1 MTSTKFQRRTEW
13 RMPWEDRAG
22 RFSWLKAVT
31 FVAILLPGIWIAI
44 VWATVGWGPRPINTV
59 IHEIGQWAVRF
70 LLIALAVTPAR
81 RILDWP
87 RLINIRRMVG
97 LAALGYVLIHFALY
111 IIDLN
116 FDLAKV
122 ASEIALRIYLTIGF
136 VALLGLS
143 IMGVTSTDG
152 WIKRLGKRW
161 NTLHR
166 IVYPV
171 AALALLHHFMQ
182 AKVTVDTPVLMTGFF
197 LWLMFYRL
205 LRLYVAAPGAIWL
218 TALAIAAAIA
228 TAGVEVAWYGLA
240 TGIPPGRVFAAN
252 FDFSFTIRP
261 AWWVLAVGLAVVALY
276 LARPVFRARGRPRPS
291 SAGTNVAGAD

>member
-1 MTSTKFQRRTEW
+1 MNTIAQRRIVW
-13 RMPWEDRAG
+13 RMPWQDRAG
-22 RFSWLKAVT
+22 RFSWLKTIT

-44 VWATVGWGPRPINTV
+44 VWVTVGWGPRPINTV
-59 IHEIGQWAVRF
+59 IHEIGKWAVRF

-87 RLINIRRMVG
+87 RLINIRRMLG
-97 LAALGYVLIHFALY
+97 LAALGYALVHFTLY

-136 VALLGLS
+136 TALLGLS
-143 IMGVTSTDG
+143 ILGATSTDG

-182 AKVTVDTPVLMTGFF
+182 AKVTVDTAVLMTGFF
-197 LWLMFYRL
+197 LWLMLYRL
-205 LRLYVAAPGAIWL
+205 LRIRVNAPGAIWL
-218 TALAIAAAIA
+218 TILAIAAAIG
-228 TAGVEVAWYGLA
+228 TAAIELAWYGTA
-240 TGIPPGRVFAAN
+240 TGVPPGRVFAAN

-261 AWWVLAVGLAVVALY
+261 AWWVLAAGLTVVALY
-276 LARPVFRARGRPRPS
+276 LARPVFPARGKPRPT

>member
-1 MTSTKFQRRTEW
+1 MTTTTVQRRIVW
-13 RMPWEDRAG
+13 RFPWVDRAG
-22 RFSWLKAVT
+22 RFSWLKAIT
-31 FVAILLPGIWIAI
+31 FVAILLPGIYIAI

-59 IHEIGQWAVRF
+59 IHEIGKWAVRF
-70 LLIALAVTPAR
+70 LLLALAVTPAR

-87 RLINIRRMVG
+87 RLINIRRMLG
-97 LAALGYVLIHFALY
+97 LAALGYALIHFALY

-136 VALLGLS
+136 TALLGLS
-143 IMGVTSTDG
+143 VMGITSTDG

-182 AKVTVDTPVLMTGFF
+182 AKITVDTAVLMTGFF
-197 LWLMFYRL
+197 LWLMGYRL
-205 LRLYVAAPGAIWL
+205 LRIWVSAPGAIWL
-218 TALAIAAAIA
+218 TALAIAAAVA
-228 TAGVEVAWYGLA
+228 TAAVEIAWYAVA
-240 TGIPPGRVFAAN
+240 TGVPPGRVFAAN
-252 FDFSFTIRP
+252 FDFSFTVRP
-261 AWWVLAVGLAVVALY
+261 AWWVLAAGLGVVALY
-276 LARPVFRARGRPRPS
+276 LVRPVFPARGRPRS
-291 SAGTNVAGAD
+291 SQAGTNVAGAD

>member
-1 MTSTKFQRRTEW
+1 MNTIVQRKIVW

-31 FVAILLPGIWIAI
+31 FVAILLPGIYIAV
-44 VWATVGWGPRPINTV
+44 VWATAGWGPRPVNTV
-59 IHEIGQWAVRF
+59 IHEIGKWAVRF

-87 RLINIRRMVG
+87 RLINIRRMLG
-97 LAALGYVLIHFALY
+97 LAALGYVLVHFSLY

-116 FDLAKV
+116 FDLGKV
-122 ASEIALRIYLTIGF
+122 ASEIVLRIYLTIGF
-136 VALLGLS
+136 IALLGLS
-143 IMGVTSTDG
+143 VMGITSTDG

-182 AKVTVDTPVLMTGFF
+182 AKVTVDTAVLMTGFF
-197 LWLMFYRL
+197 LWLMLYRL
-205 LRLYVAAPGAIWL
+205 LRLRVSAPGAIWL
-218 TALAIAAAIA
+218 TILAIAAATV
-228 TAGVEVAWYGLA
+228 TAAIEVAWYGIA
-240 TGIPPGRVFAAN
+240 TGVPPGRVFAAN
-252 FDFSFTIRP
+252 FDFSYTIRP
-261 AWWVLAVGLAVVALY
+261 AWWVLAAGLTVVALY
-276 LARPVFRARGRPRPS
+276 LARPVFPARGKPRPS

>member
-1 MTSTKFQRRTEW
+1 MNTTVQRKIVW
-13 RMPWEDRAG
+13 RMPWQDRAG

-31 FVAILLPGIWIAI
+31 FAAILLPGIYIAV
-44 VWATVGWGPRPINTV
+44 VWATVGWGPRPVNTV
-59 IHEIGQWAVRF
+59 IHEIGKWAVRF

-87 RLINIRRMVG
+87 RLINIRRMAG
-97 LAALGYVLIHFALY
+97 LAALGYALIHFTLY

-122 ASEIALRIYLTIGF
+122 ASEIVLRIYLTIGF
-136 VALLGLS
+136 IALLGLS
-143 IMGVTSTDG
+143 IMGITSTDA
-152 WIKRLGKRW
+152 WVKRLGKRW

-182 AKVTVDTPVLMTGFF
+182 AKVTVDTAVLMTGFF
-197 LWLMFYRL
+197 LWLMLYRL
-205 LRLYVAAPGAIWL
+205 LRLRVSSPGAIWL
-218 TALAIAAAIA
+218 TILAIAAAIL
-228 TAGVEVAWYGLA
+228 TAAIEVAWYGIA
-240 TGIPPGRVFAAN
+240 TGVPPGRVFAAN

-261 AWWVLAVGLAVVALY
+261 AWWVLAAGLTVVALY
-276 LARPVFRARGRPRPS
+276 LARPVFPARGKPRPS
-291 SAGTNVAGAD
+291 QAGTNVAGAD

>member
-1 MTSTKFQRRTEW
+1 MNTTAQRNTVW

-22 RFSWLKAVT
+22 RFSWLKAIT
-31 FVAILLPGIWIAI
+31 FVAILLPGVYIAV
-44 VWATVGWGPRPINTV
+44 VWATVGWGPRPVTTV
-59 IHEIGQWAVRF
+59 IHEIGKWAVRF

-122 ASEIALRIYLTIGF
+122 ASEIVLRIYLTIGF

-143 IMGVTSTDG
+143 VMGVTSTDA

-161 NTLHR
+161 NALHR

-261 AWWVLAVGLAVVALY
+261 AWWVLVAGLAVVALY
-276 LARPVFRARGRPRPS
+276 LARPVFPARGRPRPS
-291 SAGTNVAGAD
+291 TAGTNVAGAD